1 MTILILGLIIF
12 LGIHSTRIVA
22 DPWRTKQVARL
33 GANPWKGIYSV
44 VSIVGLGL
52 IIWGFGLARLNPVL
66 IWTPPIAMRH
76 IASLLTLL
84 AFVLITAAYLPR
96 NSIKTK
102 LHHPMMQGVMAWALG
117 HLLANGTLP
126 DIILFASFL
135 VWAFLAHKAARQRD
149 RVAHTVYPAGTA
161 TNTTLTILIGLV
173 AWGIFA
179 FFLHGPLIGV
189 RPF

>member
-22 DPWRTKQVARL
+22 EAWRTKQLARL
-33 GANPWKGIYSV
+33 GTSPWKGIYSL
-44 VSIVGLGL
+44 VSVVGLGL
-52 IIWGFGLARLNPVL
+52 IIWGFGLARLSPVL

-76 IASLLTLL
+76 IASLLTLF

-96 NSIKTK
+96 NSIKAK
-102 LHHPMMQGVMAWALG
+102 LHHPMMLGVMAWAIG
-117 HLLANGTLP
+117 HLLANGTLA

-135 VWAFLAHKAARQRD
+135 VWSFLAHNAARQRD
-149 RVAHTVYPAGTA
+149 RITHTTYPAGTA
-161 TNTTLTILIGLV
+161 ASTILTVLIGLI
-173 AWGIFA
+173 AWAVFA
-179 FFLHGPLIGV
+179 FLLHGPLIGV